1 MTRVSGGAAAAAVV
15 ALGVAL
21 AWPAGPDAPRPSP
34 SPSGLPFQG
43 SYTQPKVEEPAYG
56 GHASAMGPPP
66 EAAPARGGP
75 SPVQFEQVRVPMQK
89 TFCGGRTKDSL
100 LESGGSGIALLDYD
114 DDGKLDV
121 YVVNAFELDERR
133 QRIPHPSALYRNLGD
148 WRFEDVSA
156 RAHVDAA
163 AWGNGV
169 CAGDADGDGRL
180 DLYVTNWGPN
190 ALFHNN
196 GDGTFT

>member
-1 MTRVSGGAAAAAVV
+1 
-15 ALGVAL
+15 
-21 AWPAGPDAPRPSP
+21 
-34 SPSGLPFQG
+34 
-43 SYTQPKVEEPAYG
+43 
-56 GHASAMGPPP
+56 MGPPP
-66 EAAPARGGP
+66 EAAPIKGGP
-75 SPVQFEQVRVPMQK
+75 SPVQFEALPVPMRK

-114 DDGKLDV
+114 GDGKLDV
-121 YVVNAFELDERR
+121 YAVSAFELDDRR

-156 RAHVDAA
+156 KAHVDLA

-180 DLYVTNWGPN
+180 DLYVTNWGQN
-190 ALFHNN
+190 VLFHNN
-196 GDGTFT
+196 GDGTFTDMASRAGVQAGGWSTGCAFFDGNGDGHLDLYVARYATLSW

>member
-75 SPVQFEQVRVPMQK
+75 SPVQFEQVRVPIYREGLEQWRHYEAWLEPLK
-89 TFCGGRTKDSL
+89 RSL
-100 LESGGSGIALLDYD
+100 GAVLERYPQVPDFTD
-114 DDGKLDV
+114 PPHD
-121 YVVNAFELDERR
+121 RR
-133 QRIPHPSALYRNLGD
+133 PLQSQ
-148 WRFEDVSA
+148 
-156 RAHVDAA
+156 
-163 AWGNGV
+163 
-169 CAGDADGDGRL
+169 
-180 DLYVTNWGPN
+180 
-190 ALFHNN
+190 
-196 GDGTFT
+196 